1 MSGINWSA
9 FEDYAAARM
18 EEKQIPGLAI
28 AVSRHGNVIYEK
40 GFGIR
45 DLKTS
50 EPVTPDTLIG
60 VGSVTKS
67 FTAMAIMKLA
77 GEKKLSL
84 DDPVV
89 KHLPEFTLRGLEDPE
104 SVKIIHLLTHTTG
117 LPPMLR
123 REELNQFDEHLSYIA
138 NAEYELLG
146 KPGEY
151 FSYCNDTFL
160 LLGAIIER
168 LTGRLYRRYVT
179 DSILEPLQMHRSTFN
194 LEEVAKYK
202 NVSVPYIKNSQ
213 TKSLEEVPWPRIG
226 NYEVGGGLRSNVR
239 DLLRYGQV
247 FVGESAGL
255 YRFDVSKD
263 SLAEMW
269 QPVHQTDRNGY
280 YGLALDIIPDY
291 SGVTLIGH
299 SGGMYGVSAHFGFV
313 PEEGIVAAVLMNVYG
328 ISADEIW
335 LAAVNTALGFPLEQ
349 KSAVEPVYEAALEE
363 LERLVGT
370 YTSAE
375 GGYLRIYLEDGKP
388 KADWEGKYFELR
400 ASDNRTLVTQKSE
413 YPIRFFFRDEDN
425 AWAALAGMRM
435 LTRI

>member
-1 MSGINWSA
+1 MSELNWTA
-9 FEDYAAARM
+9 FEDDVAARM
-18 EEKQIPGLAI
+18 EEEQIPGLAI
-28 AVSRHGNVIYEK
+28 AVSRDGNVIYEK

-45 DLKTS
+45 DVKTK
-50 EPVTPDTLIG
+50 EPVNPDTLFG

-67 FTAMAIMKLA
+67 FTAMTIMKLA
-77 GEKKLSL
+77 GEGKLSL

-89 KHLPEFTLRGLEDPE
+89 KHLPEFTLPGLKDPQ

-117 LPPMLR
+117 MPPMLR

-138 NAEYELLG
+138 NTEVELLG
-146 KPGEY
+146 QPGEY

-179 DSILEPLQMHRSTFN
+179 DSILEPLQMHRSTIN

-247 FVGESAGL
+247 FVSGGAGTI
-255 YRFDVSKD
+255 RFDVSED
-263 SLAEMW
+263 SLSQMW
-269 QPVHQTDRNGY
+269 QPFIQTDRKEH
-280 YGLALDIIPDY
+280 YGLALGIVPDY
-291 SGVTLIGH
+291 SGVTLVGH
-299 SGGMYGVSAHFGFV
+299 SGGMPGVSAHFGFV
-313 PEEGIVAAVLMNVYG
+313 PEKGIVASVLMNVYG
-328 ISADEIW
+328 IPADEIW

-349 KSAVEPVYEAALEE
+349 KSSYEPVYEAAVDE
-363 LERLVGT
+363 LERLTGT
-370 YTSAE
+370 YGSAE
-375 GGYLRIYLEDGKP
+375 GGYLRIYLKDGKP
-388 KADWEGKYFELR
+388 KADWEGEYLELR
-400 ASDNRTLVTQKSE
+400 ASDNRTLVTVKNE
-413 YPIRFFFRDEDN
+413 YPLRFFFKNEDS
-425 AWAALAGMRM
+425 AWAVLAGYRM
-435 LTRI
+435 LTRV